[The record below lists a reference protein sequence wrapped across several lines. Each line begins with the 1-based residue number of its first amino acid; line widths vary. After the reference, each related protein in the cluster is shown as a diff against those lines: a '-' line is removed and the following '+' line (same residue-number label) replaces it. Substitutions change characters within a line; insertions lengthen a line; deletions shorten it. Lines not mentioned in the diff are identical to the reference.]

1 MSLPV
6 LYCIVGV
13 LSASAIF
20 LVWERKGPLEPAR
33 GKEE

>member
-13 LSASAIF
+13 LSASDIF
-20 LVWERKGPLEPAR
+20 FAWERKGPREPAR